1 MKASKL
7 LLAAC
12 CSIATLSTGLAA
24 SSAAAAPVIT
34 AVGAD
39 LSAGAYTFNV
49 NGSSFTFGFNGDY
62 FGGGPLTFSS
72 AAGGQINTVFGSP
85 TTFFVDRGPVTFG
98 PADQYA
104 AFANQTAI
112 RFSNNSNF
120 IGLRAV
126 TSTGDAFYG
135 FAYTTNN
142 VLNSFG
148 FETVANRAITATT
161 AIPAVPETATWG
173 MMIAGFGMM
182 GAAMRTRRRST
193 KVSFA

>member
-1 MKASKL
+1 MTPSKF

-12 CSIATLSTGLAA
+12 CSVASLSAGLAA

-34 AVGAD
+34 TVGAD
-39 LSAGAYTFNV
+39 LSAGSYTFNV

-98 PADQYA
+98 PTDQYA
-104 AFANQTAI
+104 AFANPTAI

-142 VLNSFG
+142 ILNSFG

-161 AIPAVPETATWG
+161 ATAAVPEPATWG
-173 MMIAGFGMM
+173 LMILGFGMI
-182 GAAMRTRRRST
+182 GAASRSR
-193 KVSFA
+193 KVKTAVKFA

>member
-1 MKASKL
+1 
-7 LLAAC
+7 
-12 CSIATLSTGLAA
+12 
-24 SSAAAAPVIT
+24 
-34 AVGAD
+34 
-39 LSAGAYTFNV
+39 V

-72 AAGGQINTVFGSP
+72 AAGGQINTIFGAP
-85 TTFFVDRGPVTFG
+85 TTYFIDRAPVTFG
-98 PADQYA
+98 PGDQYA
-104 AFANQTAI
+104 AFATPTPI
-112 RFSNNSNF
+112 RFSNGSNF

-126 TSTGDAFYG
+126 AGNGDAFYG

-148 FETVANRAITATT
+148 FESVANRAITATT
-161 AIPAVPETATWG
+161 ATGAVPETATWG

-193 KVSFA
+193 KVTFA